1 MRPLFLLVSSFCSL
15 VALAQPTLQHYGGM
29 QLHEGAQVGLYG
41 SFVNQA
47 PFEQQAGL
55 FGFYGNKEIRISGDF
70 ALLLSDVEI
79 FRGPSVFLDQSVS
92 VTNNLSFIEGDF
104 RTDKTLPEIYIT
116 LLQNAI
122 TVGESN
128 VSKVNGYF
136 TAINQSGIVFPVG
149 DASEY
154 RPLILEGEVFPIA
167 KCAYFRENPNTPS
180 SFPPFRTDL
189 KPRTIE
195 VISTSEFWC
204 LEGSNTGQVTLSWN
218 PNSNLGSIA
227 LTVSEITLIGWN
239 KSSDRWEPLGTQSV
253 TGDLENG
260 FAISAPFVPDD
271 YEILTFGSLA
281 VPEELVTLENYYLSP
296 NGDGINDVLVI
307 EALDG
312 TVNNRVEIFDRNG
325 LKVFQQDNYTSEF
338 GGVANVDGLVFNA
351 EKGLPEGVYYFL
363 VTIPESAL
371 QLQGFLFL
379 DR

>member
-1 MRPLFLLVSSFCSL
+1 MRRLLLLVCVCL
-15 VALAQPTLQHYGGM
+15 CVAGIAQPTLQHYGGM
-29 QLHEGAQVGLYG
+29 QIHEGAQIGLYS

-92 VTNNLSFIEGDF
+92 VGDNLSFIQGDF

-116 LLQNAI
+116 LLQNAM
-122 TVGESN
+122 TMGEAN
-128 VSKVNGYF
+128 ASKVNGYV
-136 TAINQSGIVFPVG
+136 TAINQSRIVFPVG
-149 DASEY
+149 DAAQY
-154 RPLILEGEVFPIA
+154 RPLTLEGEVFPIA
-167 KCAYFRENPNTPS
+167 KCAYFRENPNAPS
-180 SFPPFRTDL
+180 AFPPFRTDL

-195 VISTSEFWC
+195 AISTAEFWR
-204 LEGSNTGQVTLSWN
+204 LEGGNTGQITLSWN
-218 PNSNLGSIA
+218 PDSSLGSIA
-227 LTVSEITLIGWN
+227 LTVSEITLMGWS

-281 VPEELVTLENYYLSP
+281 VPEELLTLENYYLSP
-296 NGDGINDVLVI
+296 NGDGINDFLVI

-312 TVNNRVEIFDRNG
+312 TANNRVEIFDRNG
-325 LKVFQQDNYTSEF
+325 LKVFEQDNYTSEF
-338 GGVANVDGLVFNA
+338 GGVANVDGLVLNA
-351 EKGLPEGVYYFL
+351 EKGLPEGVYYLL
-363 VTIPESAL
+363 VTLSEPGL
-371 QLQGFLFL
+371 QLQGYLFL